1 MAWTIGARPVA
12 ALAEKEA
19 RSSKWAV
26 TIVGDHLYV
35 EVDGAT
41 LDGELSR
48 GRIDEG

>member
-1 MAWTIGARPVA
+1 VWTVEPRLVT

-41 LDGELSR
+41 LDGELSH
-48 GRIDEG
+48 GRLDEV